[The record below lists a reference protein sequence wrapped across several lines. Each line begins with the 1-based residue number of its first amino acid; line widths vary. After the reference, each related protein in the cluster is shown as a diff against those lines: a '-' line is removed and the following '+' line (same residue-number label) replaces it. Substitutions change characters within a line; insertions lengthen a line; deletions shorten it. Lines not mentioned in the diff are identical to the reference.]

1 MPGSRKWTGEELDA
15 LAALMEEADGEVTDW
30 DALAAQLPNDP
41 DYAIALAG
49 QRRPCLA
56 ARSCGRS
63 SWGTIVRENG
73 NRPNGHRG
81 DQWSDGVER
90 RGGVA
95 HPVRETSRRPLHAHA
110 LEAQAARLASTKEK
124 FKKWKGE

>member
-1 MPGSRKWTGEELDA
+1 MSPTPDEL
-15 LAALMEEADGEVTDW
+15 LTDRDRCW
-30 DALAAQLPNDP
+30 GPNILNIWK
-41 DYAIALAG
+41 A
-49 QRRPCLA
+49 
-56 ARSCGRS
+56 
-63 SWGTIVRENG
+63 WGTIVRENG

-90 RGGVA
+90 RGGERL
-95 HPVRETSRRPLHAHA
+95 PVRETSRRPLHADA